1 VLGGSER
8 ESGRALGRSLIIER
22 NGEPGHRRINSLS
35 TLYVFSGLPGAGK
48 TVLSRKLA
56 SHFGVAYLRIDT
68 IEQALRDICS
78 INVQGYRL
86 AYRIAADNLRL
97 GVSVVADSCNPIEL
111 TRDEWEEVARQSQAL
126 HINIEIICSDRK
138 EHRERIGLRKPTVP
152 GLALPGWDEV
162 LAREYHT
169 WTRERIV
176 IDTSGKTKSQSFDE
190 LLSKL
195 GHQKL
200 NNPPEPT
207 QR

>member
-1 VLGGSER
+1 M
-8 ESGRALGRSLIIER
+8 
-22 NGEPGHRRINSLS
+22 NNLS
-35 TLYVFSGLPGAGK
+35 TLYIFSGLPGAGK
-48 TVLSRKLA
+48 TVLARQLA
-56 SHFGVAYLRIDT
+56 THFRAAYLRIDT
-68 IEQALRDICS
+68 IEQALRDICG
-78 INVQGYRL
+78 INVQGEGYRL
-86 AYRIAADNLRL
+86 AYRIAADNLQL
-97 GVSVVADSCNPIEL
+97 GVSVVADSCNPVEL
-111 TRDEWEEVARQSQAL
+111 TRDEWEEVAQQSQAL

-138 EHRERIGLRKPTVP
+138 EHRERIELRRPTVA

-195 GHQKL
+195 GHQKP

>member
-1 VLGGSER
+1 MNR
-8 ESGRALGRSLIIER
+8 ESNHPDTAPQQPDDA
-22 NGEPGHRRINSLS
+22 PGHRRMNSLS
-35 TLYVFSGLPGAGK
+35 TLYVFSGLPGTGK
-48 TVLSRKLA
+48 TVLSQQLA
-56 SHFGVAYLRIDT
+56 THFGAAHLRIDT
-68 IEQALRDICS
+68 IEQALRDICR
-78 INVQGYRL
+78 INVQGEGYRL

-138 EHRERIGLRKPTVP
+138 EHRERIELRTPTVA
-152 GLALPGWDEV
+152 GLALPGWDQV

-176 IDTSGKTKSQSFDE
+176 IDTSGKTESQSFDE

-195 GHQKL
+195 GHHKP
-200 NNPPEPT
+200 NNSPEPT
-207 QR
+207 QC